1 MRDVRSFSLSTLSAL
16 CSLGGRPPSALPAAA
31 ARRRPCV
38 VAPVQFCEKMCPQD
52 FAPCD
57 PIYFKTADSRCAQV
71 GVGR

>member
-1 MRDVRSFSLSTLSAL
+1 MREWIIFASSFAVALGAAEAADRRS
-16 CSLGGRPPSALPAAA
+16 
-31 ARRRPCV
+31 RRPQPAETLV
-38 VAPVQFCEKMCPQD
+38 VAPVQFCEKMCPED